1 MATSY
6 TAVFLV
12 PDNET
17 FANSG
22 SSHIIFYQLNPGS
35 TSGITGT
42 AQEIIEDLFDTL
54 VGQLGGSYNI
64 TTTDLGANTE
74 YMVVYTGLTT
84 DPALQATGDLAAIA
98 LQADSSTFYSASFLS
113 VSDCEDLGLC
123 PECPPSVN
131 PEDATDCLSC
141 YQQTV
146 ENCDTSIIIY
156 GLEDT
161 TDYEVTITDNVSGRK
176 YLHSTTSDSDG
187 EITLDTSDFPT
198 GLFSPYNSPMTL
210 TITENGSPVTLTYG
224 YVNYSCI
231 ELNVINSETV

>member
-6 TAVFLV
+6 TAVFQIPNSV
-12 PDNET
+12 T
-17 FANSG
+17 FSNPSNN
-22 SSHIIFYQLNPGS
+22 HIIFYQKNNGA
-35 TSGITGT
+35 TNGVGT
-42 AQEIIEDLFDTL
+42 ASEIIDILFTL
-54 VGQLGGSYNI
+54 IEESLGGSHVI
-64 TTTDLGANTE
+64 TTATSGSDTIYTVA
-74 YMVVYTGLTT
+74 YTGLSV
-84 DPALQATGDLAAIA
+84 DPSTQSTGDLASIA
-98 LQADSSTFYSASFLS
+98 LQSDSADFYSAAFYSAT
-113 VSDCEDLGLC
+113 VCIDEGLC
-123 PECPPSVN
+123 PQCPPSVN
-131 PEDATDCLSC
+131 PEDAEDCLSC

-156 GLEDT
+156 GLSDL
-161 TDYEVTITDNVSGRK
+161 TDYDVTLTDNVSGRK